1 MHLTNLTITKMKR
14 IFYIIIWLLGFL
26 SSTSCTQRHQ
36 SHALLVQADSVMEE
50 YPDSALHI
58 LESIEPQQLNMQA
71 DRAYYALLL
80 TQARDKNYIVQ
91 TDDSLIRLAVQYY
104 DSIGDIPMQ
113 AKAHYYK
120 GCIYR
125 DANLC
130 GEAVQEYLTA
140 IPLAKKA
147 GNPKLQGLIYNH
159 AGYLYYLQDLLEQ
172 ADSIYQ
178 LTEQLAIQQNDTSLW
193 AEALSFQGKINIERG
208 IPYYP
213 KAEKKLSKAFDM
225 TNTPNYKRLQA
236 DIAAALSS
244 LYNSMELNKKAIH
257 YAKLNISLRS
267 DTTQHYKAFL
277 LLGDAYF
284 KAGLYDSATAYIN
297 KSLSSTRYSIKA
309 SAYMRLAE
317 IAKAQGDLDK
327 SLALTEKY
335 TLYIDSLHLAKQS
348 NDILIAEK
356 EIAKL
361 QYTNNLGYQNN
372 KLHILITVSILLICI
387 IGIVYAVLIRRSQQK
402 AQHIEQKQSILEKEQ
417 QDLQQKYI
425 QLKKELTQKEAEI
438 TSLQKEINRQ
448 HNNEEKK
455 KKLQQELDALT
466 RERSALAKEAL
477 EHSEVYSKVE
487 RIINSYKKYDKSE
500 EQLNDDDWQRFIIET
515 DILWDKAI
523 TRLRIQCELEK
534 EEVHLC
540 CLLLTDFPIAHLEYI
555 IGQTRNTIYRKE
567 KEILKKAGCPSGTN
581 KLKVFLKNY

>member
-1 MHLTNLTITKMKR
+1 MK
-14 IFYIIIWLLGFL
+14 YIIRILIFLAVFL
-26 SSTSCTQRHQ
+26 SFASCSQQ
-36 SHALLVQADSVMEE
+36 QNPNALLIQADSFMEE

-58 LESIEPQQLNMQA
+58 LESIETQQLSAQA

-91 TDDSLIRLAVQYY
+91 TDDSLIRTAVQYY
-104 DSIGDIPMQ
+104 DSVGDVQMQ
-113 AKAHYYK
+113 AKAYYYK
-120 GCIYR
+120 GAIYR

-130 GEAVQEYLTA
+130 GEAIKEYLTA
-140 IPLAKKA
+140 IPFAEKA
-147 GNPKLQGLIYNH
+147 ENTKLLGLIYNQ

-178 LTEQLAIQQNDTSLW
+178 LTEKLAIQQNDTSLW
-193 AEALSFQGKINIERG
+193 ADALSFQGKINIERG
-208 IPYYP
+208 MAYYP
-213 KAEKKLSKAFDM
+213 TAEERLLKAFEM
-225 TNTPNYKRLQA
+225 TNTAKYRRVQA
-236 DIAAALSS
+236 NIAAALST
-244 LYNSMELNKKAIH
+244 LYSNMELNKKAIQ

-267 DTTQHYKAFL
+267 DTAQHYIAFL
-277 LLGDAYF
+277 LLGNAYF
-284 KAGLYDSATAYIN
+284 KAGLYDSATIYIN
-297 KSLSSTRYSIKA
+297 KSLSSTRYGIKA

-317 IAKAQGDLDK
+317 VAKVQGDLDR
-327 SLALTEKY
+327 SLTLTKKY

-348 NDILIAEK
+348 DDILIAEK
-356 EIAKL
+356 EVAEQ

-372 KLHILITVSILLICI
+372 KLYILIIVSVLLICI
-387 IGIVYAVLIRRSQQK
+387 IGIIYAVLRKSQQK
-402 AQHIEQKQSILEKEQ
+402 AHYIEQKQSLLEKEQ

-425 QLKKELTQKEAEI
+425 QLKNELTQKEAEI
-438 TSLQKEINRQ
+438 ASLQNNINQ
-448 HNNEEKK
+448 QINNEEKK

-466 RERSALAKEAL
+466 RERNALAKEAL
-477 EHSEVYSKVE
+477 EHSEVYSKIE

-500 EQLNDDDWQRFIIET
+500 EQLNDDDWQCFIVET
-515 DILWDKAI
+515 DIRWDKAI

-540 CLLLTDFPIAHLEYI
+540 CLLLTDFPIAHLECI

-581 KLKVFLKNY
+581 KLKGFLKNY

>member
-1 MHLTNLTITKMKR
+1 MHLTNLTTTKMKR

-26 SSTSCTQRHQ
+26 SSTSCTQCHQ
-36 SHALLVQADSVMEE
+36 PYALLVQANSVMEE

-58 LESIEPQQLNMQA
+58 LESIEPQQLGTQT
-71 DRAYYALLL
+71 DQAYYALLL

-91 TDDSLIRLAVQYY
+91 TDDSLIRIAIQYY

-130 GEAVQEYLTA
+130 GKAVQEYLTA

-147 GNPKLQGLIYNH
+147 GNPKLQGLVYNH

-208 IPYYP
+208 ISYYP
-213 KAEKKLSKAFDM
+213 KAEEKLLKAFEM
-225 TNTPNYKRLQA
+225 TSAPSYKRVQA
-236 DIAAALSS
+236 GITAALSS
-244 LYNSMELNKKAIH
+244 LYNSMEFDKKAIQ
-257 YAKLNISLRS
+257 YAQLNISLRN
-267 DTTQHYKAFL
+267 DTAQRYRGYL

-284 KAGLYDSATAYIN
+284 KAGLYDSATIYIN
-297 KSLSSTRYSIKA
+297 KSLSSTGYGNKA

-317 IAKAQGDLDK
+317 IAKAQGDLGR
-327 SLALTEKY
+327 SLVLTEKY
-335 TLYIDSLHLAKQS
+335 TLYLDSLHLAKQS
-348 NDILIAEK
+348 NDILMAEK
-356 EIAKL
+356 EVEKQ
-361 QYTNNLGYQNN
+361 QYTNNIGSQSN
-372 KLHILITVSILLICI
+372 KVYILIMISVLLICI
-387 IGIVYAVLIRRSQQK
+387 IGIIYAVLRRSQQK
-402 AQHIEQKQSILEKEQ
+402 AQHIEQKQSLLEREQ

-438 TSLQKEINRQ
+438 TSLQKDINRQ

-466 RERSALAKEAL
+466 RERNVLAKEAL
-477 EHSEVYSKVE
+477 EHSEVYSKIE
-487 RIINSYKKYDKSE
+487 RIINSYKTYDKSE
-500 EQLNDDDWQRFIIET
+500 EQLNDDDWQRFIVET
-515 DILWDKAI
+515 DIRWDKAI
-523 TRLRIQCELEK
+523 TRLRTQCELEK

-540 CLLLTDFPIAHLEYI
+540 CLLLTDFPIANLEYI
-555 IGQTRNTIYRKE
+555 VRQTRNTIYRKE
-567 KEILKKAGCPSGTN
+567 KEILKKVSCPSGTN
-581 KLKVFLKNY
+581 KLKEFLKSY

>member
-1 MHLTNLTITKMKR
+1 MKQG
-14 IFYIIIWLLGFL
+14 IYVTIWLISFL
-26 SSTSCTQRHQ
+26 LLNSCTRQHN
-36 SHALLVQADSVMEE
+36 HNILLVQADSLMEE

-58 LESIEPQQLNMQA
+58 LESIESQQLTVHA

-91 TDDSLIRLAVQYY
+91 TDDSLIRTAVQYY
-104 DSIGDIPMQ
+104 DSIGDVQMQ
-113 AKAHYYK
+113 AKAYYYK

-140 IPLAKKA
+140 ISLAKKT
-147 GNPKLQGLIYNH
+147 GNPKLQGLICNH

-193 AEALSFQGKINIERG
+193 ADALSFQGKINIKQG

-213 KAEKKLSKAFDM
+213 RAEEKLLKAFDM
-225 TNTPNYKRLQA
+225 TNTPNYKQLQA

-244 LYNSMELNKKAIH
+244 LYNSMELNKKAVH
-257 YAKLNISLRS
+257 YAKLNISLRN
-267 DTTQHYKAFL
+267 DTAQHYRAFL

-284 KAGLYDSATAYIN
+284 KAGLYDSATLYIN
-297 KSLSSTRYSIKA
+297 KSLSSTGYGTQA

-317 IAKAQGDLDK
+317 IAKVQGDLAK
-327 SLALTEKY
+327 SLEFTKKH
-335 TLYIDSLHLAKQS
+335 TLYLDSLHLAKQS

-356 EIAKL
+356 EIAKQ
-361 QYTNNLGYQNN
+361 QYTHNLGYQTK
-372 KLHILITVSILLICI
+372 KLHILIIVSVLLICI
-387 IGIVYAVLIRRSQQK
+387 IGIIYAVLRRSQQK
-402 AQHIEQKQSILEKEQ
+402 AHHIEQEQSILEKEK

-425 QLKKELTQKEAEI
+425 QLKNELTLKEAERV
-438 TSLQKEINRQ
+438 SQQKDINQ
-448 HNNEEKK
+448 YHINEEKK
-455 KKLQQELDALT
+455 KKLQQELDTLT
-466 RERSALAKEAL
+466 RKRSALAKETL
-477 EHSEVYSKVE
+477 EHSEVYSKIE

-500 EQLNDDDWQRFIIET
+500 EQLNDDDWQRFIVET
-515 DILWDKAI
+515 DIRWDKAI

-555 IGQTRNTIYRKE
+555 IKQTRNTIYRKE
-567 KEILKKAGCPSGTN
+567 KEILKKAGCPSGRN
-581 KLKVFLKNY
+581 KLKEFLKNY

>member
-1 MHLTNLTITKMKR
+1 MKQG
-14 IFYIIIWLLGFL
+14 IYATIWLISFL
-26 SSTSCTQRHQ
+26 LLNSCIRQHN
-36 SHALLVQADSVMEE
+36 HNILLVQADSLMEE

-58 LESIEPQQLNMQA
+58 LESIESQQLTVQA

-91 TDDSLIRLAVQYY
+91 TDDSLIRTAVQYY
-104 DSIGDIPMQ
+104 DSIGDVRMQ
-113 AKAHYYK
+113 AKAYYYK

-140 IPLAKKA
+140 ISLAKKA
-147 GNPKLQGLIYNH
+147 GNPKLQGLICNH

-193 AEALSFQGKINIERG
+193 ADALSFQGKINIKQG

-213 KAEKKLSKAFDM
+213 RAEEKLLKAFDM
-225 TNTPNYKRLQA
+225 TNTPNYKQLQA

-244 LYNSMELNKKAIH
+244 LYNSMELNKKAVH
-257 YAKLNISLRS
+257 YAKLNISLRN
-267 DTTQHYKAFL
+267 DTAQHYRAFL

-284 KAGLYDSATAYIN
+284 KAGLYDSATLYIN
-297 KSLSSTRYSIKA
+297 KSLSSTGYGTQA

-317 IAKAQGDLDK
+317 IAKVQGDLDK
-327 SLALTEKY
+327 SLEFTKKH
-335 TLYIDSLHLAKQS
+335 TLYLDSLHLAKQS

-356 EIAKL
+356 EVAKQ
-361 QYTNNLGYQNN
+361 QYTNNLGYQNK
-372 KLHILITVSILLICI
+372 KLHILIIVSALLICI
-387 IGIVYAVLIRRSQQK
+387 IGIIYAVLRRSQQK
-402 AQHIEQKQSILEKEQ
+402 AHHIEQEQSLLEKEK

-425 QLKKELTQKEAEI
+425 QLKNELTQKEAEI
-438 TSLQKEINRQ
+438 VSQQKDINQ
-448 HNNEEKK
+448 HHINEEKK
-455 KKLQQELDALT
+455 KELQQELDTLA
-466 RERSALAKEAL
+466 RKRSALAKETL
-477 EHSEVYSKVE
+477 EHSEVYSKIE

-500 EQLNDDDWQRFIIET
+500 EQLNDNDWQRFIVET
-515 DILWDKAI
+515 DIRWDKAI

-540 CLLLTDFPIAHLEYI
+540 CLLLTDFPVAHLEYI
-555 IGQTRNTIYRKE
+555 IKQTRNTIYRKE

-581 KLKVFLKNY
+581 KLKGFLKNY

>member
-1 MHLTNLTITKMKR
+1 MKQG
-14 IFYIIIWLLGFL
+14 IYVTIWLISFL
-26 SSTSCTQRHQ
+26 LLNSCTRQHN
-36 SHALLVQADSVMEE
+36 HNILLVQADSLMEE

-58 LESIEPQQLNMQA
+58 LESIESQQLTVQA

-91 TDDSLIRLAVQYY
+91 TDDSLIRTAVQYY
-104 DSIGDIPMQ
+104 DSIGDVQMQ
-113 AKAHYYK
+113 AKAYYYK

-130 GEAVQEYLTA
+130 GEAVKEYLTA
-140 IPLAKKA
+140 ISLAKKA
-147 GNPKLQGLIYNH
+147 GNPKLQGLICNH

-193 AEALSFQGKINIERG
+193 ADALSFQGKINIERG
-208 IPYYP
+208 ISYYP
-213 KAEKKLSKAFDM
+213 KAEEKLLKAFDM
-225 TNTPNYKRLQA
+225 TNTPNYKQLQA

-257 YAKLNISLRS
+257 YAKLNISLRN
-267 DTTQHYKAFL
+267 DTAQHYRAFL

-284 KAGLYDSATAYIN
+284 KAGLYDSATLYIN
-297 KSLSSTRYSIKA
+297 KSLSSTGYGTQA

-317 IAKAQGDLDK
+317 IAKVQGDLDK
-327 SLALTEKY
+327 SLEFTKKH
-335 TLYIDSLHLAKQS
+335 TLYLDSLHLAKQS

-356 EIAKL
+356 EVAKQ
-361 QYTNNLGYQNN
+361 QYTNNLGYQNK
-372 KLHILITVSILLICI
+372 KLHILIIVSVLLICI
-387 IGIVYAVLIRRSQQK
+387 IGIIYAVLRRSQQK
-402 AQHIEQKQSILEKEQ
+402 AHHIEQEQSLLEKEK

-425 QLKKELTQKEAEI
+425 QLKNELTQKEAEI
-438 TSLQKEINRQ
+438 VSQQKDINQ
-448 HNNEEKK
+448 HHINEEKK
-455 KKLQQELDALT
+455 KELQQELDTLT
-466 RERSALAKEAL
+466 RKRSALAKETL
-477 EHSEVYSKVE
+477 EHSEVYSKIE

-500 EQLNDDDWQRFIIET
+500 EQLNDDDWQRFIVET
-515 DILWDKAI
+515 DIRWDKAI

-540 CLLLTDFPIAHLEYI
+540 CLLLTDFPISNLEYI
-555 IGQTRNTIYRKE
+555 IKQTRNTIYRKE

-581 KLKVFLKNY
+581 KLKEFLKNY

>member
-1 MHLTNLTITKMKR
+1 MKKP
-14 IFYIIIWLLGFL
+14 IFHIAIWLTVLFL
-26 SSTSCTQRHQ
+26 SASCTQPH
-36 SHALLVQADSVMEE
+36 SSGTLLVQADSLMET
-50 YPDSALHI
+50 YPDSALRI
-58 LESIEPQQLNMQA
+58 LENVKPQQLKTTA
-71 DRAYYALLL
+71 DEAYYALLL
-80 TQARDKNYIVQ
+80 TQAKDKNYIVQ
-91 TDDSLIRLAVQYY
+91 ADDSLIRIAVQYY
-104 DSIGDIPMQ
+104 DSVGDVPMQ

-130 GEAVQEYLTA
+130 GKAIQEYLTA
-140 IPLAKKA
+140 IPLAKEA
-147 GNPKLQGLIYNH
+147 GNQKLQGLICNH

-178 LTEQLAIQQNDTSLW
+178 ITEQLAIQQNDTSLW

-213 KAEKKLSKAFDM
+213 QAEEKLLKAFEM
-225 TNTPNYKRLQA
+225 TSTPSYKRVQA
-236 DIAAALSS
+236 GIAAALSS
-244 LYNSMELNKKAIH
+244 LYNSMEFDKKAIQ
-257 YAKLNISLRS
+257 YAQLNISLRN
-267 DTTQHYKAFL
+267 DTAQRYRAYL

-284 KAGLYDSATAYIN
+284 KAGLYDSATIYIN
-297 KSLSSTRYSIKA
+297 KSLSSTGYGNKA

-317 IAKAQGDLDK
+317 IAKAQGDLDR
-327 SLALTEKY
+327 SLVLTEKY
-335 TLYIDSLHLAKQS
+335 TLYLDSLHLAKQS
-348 NDILIAEK
+348 NDILMAEK
-356 EIAKL
+356 EVEKQ
-361 QYTNNLGYQNN
+361 QYTNNIGSQSN
-372 KLHILITVSILLICI
+372 KVYILIMISVLLICI
-387 IGIVYAVLIRRSQQK
+387 IGIIYAVLRRSQQK
-402 AQHIEQKQSILEKEQ
+402 AQHIEQKQSLLEREQ

-438 TSLQKEINRQ
+438 TSLQKDINRQ

-466 RERSALAKEAL
+466 RERNALAKEAL
-477 EHSEVYSKVE
+477 EHSEVYSKIE
-487 RIINSYKKYDKSE
+487 RIINSYKTYDKSE
-500 EQLNDDDWQRFIIET
+500 EQLNDDDWQRFIVET
-515 DILWDKAI
+515 DIRWDKAI
-523 TRLRIQCELEK
+523 TRLRTQCELEK

-581 KLKVFLKNY
+581 KLKEFLKNY

>member
-1 MHLTNLTITKMKR
+1 MKQG
-14 IFYIIIWLLGFL
+14 IYATIWLISFL
-26 SSTSCTQRHQ
+26 LLNSCIRQHN
-36 SHALLVQADSVMEE
+36 HNILLVQADSLMEE

-58 LESIEPQQLNMQA
+58 LESIESQQLTVQA

-91 TDDSLIRLAVQYY
+91 TDDSLIRTAVQYY
-104 DSIGDIPMQ
+104 DSIGDVQMQ
-113 AKAHYYK
+113 AKAYYYK

-140 IPLAKKA
+140 ISLAKKA
-147 GNPKLQGLIYNH
+147 GNPKLQGLICNH
-159 AGYLYYLQDLLEQ
+159 VGYLYYLQDLLEQ

-193 AEALSFQGKINIERG
+193 ADALSFQGKINIERG
-208 IPYYP
+208 IPYYS
-213 KAEKKLSKAFDM
+213 KAEEKLLKAFDM
-225 TNTPNYKRLQA
+225 TNTPNYKQLQA
-236 DIAAALSS
+236 DISAALSS
-244 LYNSMELNKKAIH
+244 LYNSMELNKKAVH
-257 YAKLNISLRS
+257 YAKLNISLRN
-267 DTTQHYKAFL
+267 DTAQHYRAFL

-284 KAGLYDSATAYIN
+284 KAGLYDSATLYIN
-297 KSLSSTRYSIKA
+297 KSLSSTGYGTQA

-317 IAKAQGDLDK
+317 IAKVQGDLDK
-327 SLALTEKY
+327 SLEFTKKH
-335 TLYIDSLHLAKQS
+335 TLYLDSLHLAKQS

-356 EIAKL
+356 EVAKQ
-361 QYTNNLGYQNN
+361 QYTNNLGYQNK
-372 KLHILITVSILLICI
+372 KLHILIIVSVLLICI
-387 IGIVYAVLIRRSQQK
+387 IGIIYAVLRRSQQK
-402 AQHIEQKQSILEKEQ
+402 AHHIEQEQSLLEKEK

-425 QLKKELTQKEAEI
+425 QLKNELTQKEAEI
-438 TSLQKEINRQ
+438 VSQQKDINQ
-448 HNNEEKK
+448 HHINEEKK
-455 KKLQQELDALT
+455 KKLQQELDTLA
-466 RERSALAKEAL
+466 RKRSALAKETL
-477 EHSEVYSKVE
+477 EHSEVYSKIE

-500 EQLNDDDWQRFIIET
+500 EQLNDNDWQRFIVET
-515 DILWDKAI
+515 DIRWDKAI

-555 IGQTRNTIYRKE
+555 IKQTRNTIYRKE

-581 KLKVFLKNY
+581 KLKEFIKNY

>member
-1 MHLTNLTITKMKR
+1 MKQG
-14 IFYIIIWLLGFL
+14 IYVTIWLISFL
-26 SSTSCTQRHQ
+26 LLNSCTRQHN
-36 SHALLVQADSVMEE
+36 HNILLVQADSLMEE

-58 LESIEPQQLNMQA
+58 LESIESQQLTVHT

-91 TDDSLIRLAVQYY
+91 TDDSLIRTAVQYY
-104 DSIGDIPMQ
+104 DSIGDVQMQ
-113 AKAHYYK
+113 AKAYYYK

-140 IPLAKKA
+140 ISLAKKT
-147 GNPKLQGLIYNH
+147 GNPKLQGLICNH

-193 AEALSFQGKINIERG
+193 ADALSFQGKINIKQG

-213 KAEKKLSKAFDM
+213 RAEEKLLKAFDM
-225 TNTPNYKRLQA
+225 TNTPNYKQLQA

-244 LYNSMELNKKAIH
+244 LYNSMELNKKAVH
-257 YAKLNISLRS
+257 YAKLNISLRN
-267 DTTQHYKAFL
+267 DTAQHYRAFL

-284 KAGLYDSATAYIN
+284 KAGLYDSATLYIN
-297 KSLSSTRYSIKA
+297 KSLSSTGYGTQA

-317 IAKAQGDLDK
+317 IAKVQGDLAK
-327 SLALTEKY
+327 SLEFTKKH
-335 TLYIDSLHLAKQS
+335 TLYLDSLHLAKQS

-356 EIAKL
+356 EIAKQ
-361 QYTNNLGYQNN
+361 QYTNNLGYQNK
-372 KLHILITVSILLICI
+372 KLHILIIVSVLLICI
-387 IGIVYAVLIRRSQQK
+387 IGIIYAVLRRSQQK
-402 AQHIEQKQSILEKEQ
+402 AHHIEQEQSILEKEK

-425 QLKKELTQKEAEI
+425 QLKNELTLKEAERV
-438 TSLQKEINRQ
+438 SQQKDINQ
-448 HNNEEKK
+448 YHINEEKK
-455 KKLQQELDALT
+455 KKLQQELDTLT
-466 RERSALAKEAL
+466 RKRSALAKETL
-477 EHSEVYSKVE
+477 EHSEVYSKIE

-500 EQLNDDDWQRFIIET
+500 EQLNDDDWQRFIVET
-515 DILWDKAI
+515 DIRWDKAI

-555 IGQTRNTIYRKE
+555 IKQTRNTIYRKE
-567 KEILKKAGCPSGTN
+567 KEILKKAGCPSGRN
-581 KLKVFLKNY
+581 KLKEFLKNY

>member
-1 MHLTNLTITKMKR
+1 MK
-14 IFYIIIWLLGFL
+14 YIIRILIFLVVFL
-26 SSTSCTQRHQ
+26 SFTSCSQQ
-36 SHALLVQADSVMEE
+36 QNPNVLLIQADSLIEK

-58 LESIEPQQLNMQA
+58 LENIETQQLNAQT

-91 TDDSLIRLAVQYY
+91 TDDSLIRTAVQYY
-104 DSIGDIPMQ
+104 DSTGDVQMQ
-113 AKAHYYK
+113 AKAYYYK
-120 GCIYR
+120 GAIYR

-130 GEAVQEYLTA
+130 GEAIKEYLTA
-140 IPLAKKA
+140 ISFAEKA
-147 GNPKLQGLIYNH
+147 ENTKLLGLIYNQ

-193 AEALSFQGKINIERG
+193 AETLSFQGKINTERG

-213 KAEKKLSKAFDM
+213 KAEEKLLKAFDM

-267 DTTQHYKAFL
+267 NTVQHYKAFL

-284 KAGLYDSATAYIN
+284 KAGLYDSATIYIN
-297 KSLSSTRYSIKA
+297 KSLSSTRYGIKA
-309 SAYMRLAE
+309 SGYMRLAE
-317 IAKAQGDLDK
+317 IAKVQGDLDR
-327 SLALTEKY
+327 SLVLTEKY
-335 TLYIDSLHLAKQS
+335 TLYLDSLHLAKQS

-356 EIAKL
+356 EVAKQ

-372 KLHILITVSILLICI
+372 KLYILIIVSVLLICI
-387 IGIVYAVLIRRSQQK
+387 IGIIYAILRKSQQK
-402 AQHIEQKQSILEKEQ
+402 AHHIEQKQSLLEKEQ
-417 QDLQQKYI
+417 QNLQQKYL
-425 QLKKELTQKEAEI
+425 QLKNELTQKEAEI
-438 TSLQKEINRQ
+438 TSLQKDINQQ

-455 KKLQQELDALT
+455 KKLQQELDVLT

-477 EHSEVYSKVE
+477 EHSEVYSKIE

-500 EQLNDDDWQRFIIET
+500 ERLNNDDGN
-515 DILWDKAI
+515 
-523 TRLRIQCELEK
+523 
-534 EEVHLC
+534 VS
-540 CLLLTDFPIAHLEYI
+540 LLKPIYVGIKPL
-555 IGQTRNTIYRKE
+555 
-567 KEILKKAGCPSGTN
+567 PD
-581 KLKVFLKNY
+581 